1 SSMITRTRILIG
13 ASIALGAVLAAPLGL
28 DAWGDVGH
36 TITGGAA
43 AAKLPSD
50 MPAFFR
56 GAGRQLAYL
65 NPEPDRWRDR
75 AESTL
80 DPAMDGAYSPEHY
93 VDMDL
98 ATPAVLASALAARNR
113 YAYFDSLS
121 KGGVKG
127 ATMGLL
133 PFRILELSQ
142 LL

>member
-1 SSMITRTRILIG
+1 
-13 ASIALGAVLAAPLGL
+13 
-28 DAWGDVGH
+28 GH
-36 TITGGAA
+36 TISGAAA

-56 GAGRQLAYL
+56 NAGRQLTYL

-75 AESTL
+75 AESAL
-80 DPAMDGAYSPEHY
+80 DPAMDGAYSLEHY

-113 YAYFDSLS
+113 YAYFDSLA

-127 ATMGLL
+127 TTMGLL

-142 LL
+142 LLREDFRLWRIAPDSTVR